1 MQPFDP
7 IRVFR
12 NAKREIYVLI
22 ADCLYCFDMTAVLSA
37 FAANRLF
44 AARPRAAGDYF

>member
-22 ADCLYCFDMTAVLSA
+22 ADCLYCFDMAAVLSV
-37 FAANRLF
+37 FAAHRLF
-44 AARPRAAGDYF
+44 AARWRASDDYF